1 MTLQLPNT
9 LSQIVLCL
17 GLKRLAE
24 REANKGGKSKDPS
37 EKSKM
42 HALNMGLS
50 VRLLQKSLSEDY
62 LPQPY

>member
-1 MTLQLPNT
+1 MFYASDSRDWQ
-9 LSQIVLCL
+9 
-17 GLKRLAE
+17 RE
-24 REANKGGKSKDPS
+24 EANKGGKSKDPS